1 MKTPPREP
9 WIAGA
14 AGTFRVCALC
24 SIAASKDVPNGII
37 LQRPLAPAPSSRRCR
52 SSRMIGTSPQAQ
64 TC

>member
-37 LQRPLAPAPSSRRCR
+37 LQRPLAPAQLV
-52 SSRMIGTSPQAQ
+52 TALPQLQNDRHITAGANM
-64 TC
+64 